1 MWHIDGHD
9 KLKPFGF
16 SIHGCI
22 DGFSRRLLWLEVAS
36 TNINAEVIAKYY
48 LDAVKQVGGLPRKIR
63 YYTTIELK
71 TVWLKHYTLSLDP
84 PLMMKMLAWDAL
96 LLADQLL
103 TKELRLIGHNW

>member
-63 YYTTIELK
+63 SDDRTENSLVAALHTFLRS
-71 TVWLKHYTLSLDP
+71 SLDDENAC
-84 PLMMKMLAWDAL
+84 LGCFAFGRSTAK
-96 LLADQLL
+96 
-103 TKELRLIGHNW
+103 